1 MAVPRLLRGC
11 GRGSTRDNTVHQ
23 GSRRAETHTDT
34 AAILYLCGH
43 NNARSRIFYRSTHS
57 LCGSPAPGQCDNH
70 RDLGKRRIRCA
81 PSNAESAAASTV
93 PSDNA
98 DNSDCN
104 ISSYAQGKTDKV
116 SDTIAAEDLDTGN
129 PAVVGKDT
137 SGSVSG
143 AADSSDND
151 TEKAEVL

>member
-1 MAVPRLLRGC
+1 MR
-11 GRGSTRDNTVHQ
+11 S
-23 GSRRAETHTDT
+23 
-34 AAILYLCGH
+34 
-43 NNARSRIFYRSTHS
+43 ARSAR
-57 LCGSPAPGQCDNH
+57 
-70 RDLGKRRIRCA
+70 
-81 PSNAESAAASTV
+81 AESAAASTA

>member
-1 MAVPRLLRGC
+1 MLKRIPTRLL
-11 GRGSTRDNTVHQ
+11 SYFYAVLIMLA
-23 GSRRAETHTDT
+23 AEYFTGALTLS
-34 AAILYLCGH
+34 AAALLPV
-43 NNARSRIFYRSTHS
+43 NAIIIATSASGGYDALRSV
-57 LCGSPAPGQCDNH
+57 GKN
-70 RDLGKRRIRCA
+70 GKRA
-81 PSNAESAAASTV
+81 AAAVGGTSNAESAAASTA

>member
-1 MAVPRLLRGC
+1 MLKRIPTRLL
-11 GRGSTRDNTVHQ
+11 SYIYAVIIMLA
-23 GSRRAETHTDT
+23 AEYFTGALTLS
-34 AAILYLCGH
+34 AAALLPV
-43 NNARSRIFYRSTHS
+43 NAIIIATSASGGYDALRSV
-57 LCGSPAPGQCDNH
+57 GKN
-70 RDLGKRRIRCA
+70 GKRA
-81 PSNAESAAASTV
+81 AAAVGGTSKAESAAASTA

-116 SDTIAAEDLDTGN
+116 SDTVAAEDLDTGN

-151 TEKAEVL
+151 TEKAEDL